1 MYKLCK
7 TEQSATRQRQLEQ
20 GLLQIMQI
28 KRYEDISIS
37 DLCDRLCVPRKSFY
51 RYFSGKD
58 GALAALIDHTL
69 MDFSHLLPV
78 GSKAK
83 NSTAASELD
92 RFFRFWRERKSLLD
106 ALQRSGLSG
115 MLVERSMSHAMQER
129 LMPRYLNGLPDY
141 MQELAMTFCVS
152 GLLAL
157 VIQWHHNGYR
167 EGVEEIVRVASM
179 MLSKPLIPME

>member
-1 MYKLCK
+1 M
-7 TEQSATRQRQLEQ
+7 
-20 GLLQIMQI
+20 
-28 KRYEDISIS
+28 
-37 DLCDRLCVPRKSFY
+37 
-51 RYFSGKD
+51 
-58 GALAALIDHTL
+58 
-69 MDFSHLLPV
+69 

-83 NSTAASELD
+83 HSTTVSELD